1 MKYLIYSP
9 QRKPNLNTWT
19 CPICHQEMNSR
30 GAPGHLR
37 NKHGKKW
44 RHVYL
49 TRPRLI
55 IEDEKKANL
64 NTPSQLERY
73 LFCGLDYRNN
83 DNAKRII
90 SNLTRIATEIR
101 KAVVRNDNFTLNNI
115 GSLLRQLAQDIML
128 IKDSRDDT

>member
-1 MKYLIYSP
+1 
-9 QRKPNLNTWT
+9 
-19 CPICHQEMNSR
+19 MNSR

-49 TRPRLI
+49 THPRLI
-55 IEDEKKANL
+55 IEDEEKAKL

-73 LFCGLDYRNN
+73 LFCGLDYRKN
-83 DNAKRII
+83 DNAIRVI

-101 KAVVRNDNFTLNNI
+101 KDVIRNDNSALYNI
-115 GSLLRQLAQDIML
+115 ECLLRQTAKDIML
-128 IKDSRDDT
+128 INDNRDDT